1 MARVLTPTRLGEQA
15 AYEAVKREL
24 ATSPQEF
31 FTQRLELIEAGL
43 NELVEE
49 AGNHYTE
56 LVGKIELVSGT
67 AVRQAEVM
75 AAKIVEIQKATQELQ
90 IMVYGE
96 PRYQLDGLASE
107 VKQLLVSLET
117 MQVERQSL
125 RWLVKI
131 LAAGVALT
139 FVAVLIGI
147 FLN

>member
-1 MARVLTPTRLGEQA
+1 MTPTRSERATLDA
-15 AYEAVKREL
+15 IKRDMP
-24 ATSPQEF
+24 ASPQEF
-31 FTQRLELIEAGL
+31 FKQRLELIEAGL

-67 AVRQAEVM
+67 TVRQAEVM

-107 VKQLLVSLET
+107 VKQMLVSLET
-117 MQVERQSL
+117 MQGERQSL
-125 RWLVKI
+125 RLLVKI

-139 FVAVLIGI
+139 FIAVVIGI
-147 FLN
+147 LFK